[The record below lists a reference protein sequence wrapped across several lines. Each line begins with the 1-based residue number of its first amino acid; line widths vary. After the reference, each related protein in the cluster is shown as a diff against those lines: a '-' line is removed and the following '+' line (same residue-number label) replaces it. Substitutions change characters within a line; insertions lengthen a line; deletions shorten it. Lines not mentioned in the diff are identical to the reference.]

1 MPSPSIAMLIGAAVF
16 GAFASYV
23 WHRRGNAGA
32 RALMLML
39 AAGVWYMVAYALE
52 LSSRGLDDKQL
63 WGNLKYLGIG
73 LLPPAWLAFTL
84 QYTGRIRWLTR
95 RLFVLLAVEPVA
107 ILALLTIPVTQD
119 LVHVYPPAAGQ
130 RFPVVA
136 FGPVGWVNVFYSYG
150 LVVFSTGLFVK
161 TLAAIA
167 RPYRKQARAL
177 IGALLVPFV
186 FNVLYNF
193 NVGPFGRV
201 DLTSFTF
208 FIAVV
213 VLVWGIFRLR
223 LLDIL
228 PVARSR
234 IVETMLDGVIVLD
247 AYQRIV
253 DLNPAAQRILGSSP
267 ARAVGRSLQELGPEF
282 AGLLD
287 RSRASAAGE
296 REIRMHVGS
305 AVRSY
310 EITLSSIP
318 DDRGRESGKLMVL
331 RDISERKATEER
343 LEMMAH
349 YDSLTGLPN
358 RKLFIDRL
366 AQAVIH
372 ARRHHHLVG
381 LLFLDVD
388 SFKDVN
394 DTLGHDVGDI
404 LLQQL
409 AIRLQACVRAE
420 DTVARLSGDEF
431 TVIIPEMDAP
441 TAAVTA
447 ATRILEA
454 LERPLAPAGHE
465 LYVSMSIGIC
475 VWPTDGGD
483 PGTLLRNADIAMY
496 RAKAL
501 GRNRFEFYARELATH
516 AARRLELEQDLR
528 RAVDRREMRL
538 YYQPIVSLPLGE
550 VSSLEALIRWQHPKQ
565 GLLSPAQFMW
575 CAEETG
581 LIEPIGQWVLEESS
595 REASTWGRSRLDPPS
610 VSVNVAA
617 RQLRRS
623 GFARDVADALDRTG
637 LEPGRLVLEISES
650 TVMDDTLS
658 AAGILRDLKGLGVG
672 LSLDDFGTGSTSLSQ
687 LGRFPL
693 DVLKID
699 RLFVHGLGR
708 DPHDAIV
715 VQAMVSLAH
724 ALGLSVVAEGVETEE
739 QLKILEDMECD
750 LVQGFLISRP
760 LPSSSMPDYVNGR
773 TLSEIVT
780 P

>member
-1 MPSPSIAMLIGAAVF
+1 MLIGAAVI
-16 GAFASYV
+16 GALASYV
-23 WHRRGNAGA
+23 WHRRANAGA
-32 RALMLML
+32 VALTLMLV
-39 AAGVWYMVAYALE
+39 AGVWYMVAYALE
-52 LSSRGLDDKQL
+52 LSSRGLDGMQL
-63 WGNLKYLGIG
+63 WGNLKYFGIG

-84 QYTGRIRWLTR
+84 QYTGRTRWLR
-95 RLFVLLAVEPVA
+95 GRLFALLAVEPVA
-107 ILALLTIPVTQD
+107 VLLLLTIPATQH
-119 LVHVYPPAAGQ
+119 LVHAYPPDAGAQ

-136 FGPVGWVNVFYSYG
+136 FGPVGWINVFYSYG

-167 RPYRKQARAL
+167 RPYRNQARAL

-201 DLTSFTF
+201 DLTSFAF

-234 IVETMLDGVIVLD
+234 IVETMQDGVIVLD

-253 DLNPAAQRILGSSP
+253 DLNPAAQGILGSSA
-267 ARAVGRSLQELGPEF
+267 ARSVGRSLQELGPDY

-287 RSRASAAGE
+287 RSAASVAGE
-296 REIRMHVGS
+296 REIRLHVGS

-343 LEMMAH
+343 LEMMAN

-358 RKLFIDRL
+358 RKLFTDRL
-366 AQAVIH
+366 SQAVIH
-372 ARRHHHLVG
+372 ARHHRQLVG

-388 SFKDVN
+388 YFKDVN

-409 AIRLQACVRAE
+409 AIRLQGCVRDE

-431 TVIIPEMDAP
+431 TVIIPEME
-441 TAAVTA
+441 A
-447 ATRILEA
+447 ATDAVRAASRILEA
-454 LERPLAPAGHE
+454 LERPLLCSGQE
-465 LYVSMSIGIC
+465 LYVSTSIGIC

-483 PGTLLRNADIAMY
+483 PGTLIRNADIAMY
-496 RAKAL
+496 RAKTQ

-516 AARRLELEQDLR
+516 AAQRLELEQDLR
-528 RAVDRREMRL
+528 RALDRGEMRL
-538 YYQPIVSLPLGE
+538 HYQPIVSLPLGE
-550 VSSLEALIRWQHPKQ
+550 VASMEALIRWQHPKL
-565 GLLSPAQFMW
+565 GLLPPAQFLW

-581 LIEPIGQWVLEESS
+581 LIEPIGQWVLEQST

-623 GFARDVADALDRTG
+623 GFAGDVADVLDQTG
-637 LEPGRLVLEISES
+637 LQPHNLVLEISES

-699 RLFVHGLGR
+699 QLFVQGLGK

-724 ALGLSVVAEGVETEE
+724 ALGLSVIAEGVETED
-739 QLKILEDMECD
+739 QLKILENVECD

-760 LPSSSMPDYVNGR
+760 LPPSSMPGYMNVR
-773 TLSEIVT
+773 TLAEIAT

>member
-1 MPSPSIAMLIGAAVF
+1 MLIGAAVF

-23 WHRRGNAGA
+23 WHRRANAGA
-32 RALMLML
+32 KALMLML

-52 LSSRGLDDKQL
+52 LSSRGLDGRQL

-84 QYTGRIRWLTR
+84 QYTGRTRWLSR
-95 RLFVLLAVEPVA
+95 RLFLLLPVEPVA
-107 ILALLTIPVTQD
+107 ILALLTIPATQH
-119 LVHVYPPAAGQ
+119 LVHVYPPDSGAE
-130 RFPVVA
+130 RFPVVS
-136 FGPVGWVNVFYSYG
+136 FGPAGWVNVLYSYG

-193 NVGPFGRV
+193 NVGPFGRI
-201 DLTSFTF
+201 DLTSFAF
-208 FIAVV
+208 SIAVV

-234 IVETMLDGVIVLD
+234 IVETMQDGVIVLD
-247 AYQRIV
+247 AYRRIV
-253 DLNPAAQRILGSSP
+253 DLNPAAQRILGCSA
-267 ARAVGRSLQELGPEF
+267 ARAVGRSLQELGSEYS
-282 AGLLD
+282 GMLD
-287 RSRASAAGE
+287 RSGASGAAQ
-296 REIRMHVGS
+296 REIQVHVGS
-305 AVRSY
+305 AVRYY

-331 RDISERKATEER
+331 RDISERKASEDR

-358 RKLFIDRL
+358 RKLFTDRL
-366 AQAVIH
+366 SQAVIH
-372 ARRHHHLVG
+372 ARRHRQLVG

-394 DTLGHDVGDI
+394 DTLGHDVGDV

-409 AIRLQACVRAE
+409 AVRLQSCVRAE

-431 TVIIPEMDAP
+431 TVIIPEMEAA
-441 TAAVTA
+441 TGAVTA
-447 ATRILEA
+447 ATKILES
-454 LERPLAPAGHE
+454 LRRPMECGGHE
-465 LYVSMSIGIC
+465 LYVRTSIGIC
-475 VWPTDGGD
+475 VWPTDGED
-483 PGTLLRNADIAMY
+483 PGTLIRNADIAMY
-496 RAKAL
+496 RAKAQ
-501 GRNRFEFYARELATH
+501 GRNRFEFYARELGAH

-528 RAVDRREMRL
+528 RAVDRGEMRL
-538 YYQPIVSLPLGE
+538 NYQPIVSLPSGE
-550 VSSLEALIRWQHPKQ
+550 VASMEALIRWDHPKQ
-565 GLLSPAQFMW
+565 GLLHPAQFLW

-610 VSVNVAA
+610 VSVNVAG

-623 GFARDVADALDRTG
+623 GFARDVADALDKAG
-637 LEPGRLVLEISES
+637 LQPHNLVLEISES
-650 TVMDDTLS
+650 TVMDETIG
-658 AAGILRDLKGLGVG
+658 AAGILHDLKGLGVG

-715 VQAMVSLAH
+715 VQAMISLAH
-724 ALGLSVVAEGVETEE
+724 ALGLSVIAEGVETED
-739 QLKILEDMECD
+739 QLKFLEDMECD

-760 LPSSSMPDYVNGR
+760 LPPSSMPGYVNAR
-773 TLSEIVT
+773 TLAEIAT